1 MRSTIPLLIIAL
13 LIVTDLSGQSRSRK
27 RRVKFKKGF
36 ELQAMAGVNL
46 SQIDGD
52 LFQGFDQTGLNA
64 GVQVNALLAPS
75 IGVNV
80 GMMFSQKGSRTQHL
94 SPNPSP
100 RYPKDRNLRLNY
112 VEIPVTL
119 KLALSR
125 KQTRSFFE
133 VGGTVSRLFSN
144 NIEERELRFVEG
156 TSLVEISPEFESTDI
171 NALAGFGYDIGEHIS
186 LIFRYQL
193 ALTSFYENPD
203 LEPGRQFIVDRTPD
217 IEFMRNYNISFLI
230 GYRI

>member
-80 GMMFSQKGSRTQHL
+80 GMMFS
-94 SPNPSP
+94 
-100 RYPKDRNLRLNY
+100 
-112 VEIPVTL
+112 
-119 KLALSR
+119 
-125 KQTRSFFE
+125 
-133 VGGTVSRLFSN
+133 
-144 NIEERELRFVEG
+144 
-156 TSLVEISPEFESTDI
+156 
-171 NALAGFGYDIGEHIS
+171 
-186 LIFRYQL
+186 
-193 ALTSFYENPD
+193 
-203 LEPGRQFIVDRTPD
+203 
-217 IEFMRNYNISFLI
+217 
-230 GYRI
+230 